1 MAQETTAPALLL
13 EHWEPTRLNSACHE
27 KGTPMPN
34 PTPEFVTRRYEQ
46 CAQFVP
52 HGEKAQHDVATPIL
66 ALAVRELYGNLCSL
80 REYANDLEERLAKI
94 EPQS

>member
-1 MAQETTAPALLL
+1 M
-13 EHWEPTRLNSACHE
+13 SD
-27 KGTPMPN
+27 
-34 PTPEFVTRRYEQ
+34 PTPEFVSRAIEQ

-52 HGEKAQHDVATPIL
+52 HGDKAQLDVATPVL

-80 REYANDLEERLAKI
+80 RDYANELEERLAKI